1 MTHKSSSAL
10 RSARQWRGL
19 TIRQLRDASGVCTG
33 RLSMLERGMVR
44 PSMLEQLRLAAV
56 LEQTVETLFPD
67 RSPRPADAA
76 PDGPGAAGADQPRLV
91 VA

>member
-1 MTHKSSSAL
+1 
-10 RSARQWRGL
+10 
-19 TIRQLRDASGVCTG
+19 
-33 RLSMLERGMVR
+33 MLERGMVR

-67 RSPRPADAA
+67 RAPRPADAA
-76 PDGPGAAGADQPRLV
+76 PDGPGAAGADQPQLV